1 MLSALSSNRSVRC
14 LATTTLLA
22 TFLVAGCGDTAIDTP
37 SPIETTAVPADPY
50 SQERGIDRF
59 EVHSQGEQLHI
70 RIVGTP
76 EVSGEVVVR
85 GQGPGQVTT
94 LTLRDGTTLTARAED
109 HLRGEVL
116 LEDTRIGRWAP
127 DATGGIV
134 YENVGEHFHGDS
146 FGLLLDVLSDEGL
159 RTSYLGA
166 GVGKA
171 IWPVLIPLG
180 PVYLIWCIS
189 QCQCCEDHYLGNP
202 APGTPEPSCCGNCF
216 SPRCGDIL

>member
-1 MLSALSSNRSVRC
+1 MLSSLSANRSVRC
-14 LATTTLLA
+14 LAATTLLA
-22 TFLVAGCGDTAIDTP
+22 TFLIAGCGDSAVDGPNPIDTT
-37 SPIETTAVPADPY
+37 SVPADPY
-50 SQERGIDRF
+50 SQERGIERF
-59 EVHSQGEQLHI
+59 EVHSQGDQLHI

-76 EVSGEVVVR
+76 EVNGEVVVR

-94 LTLRDGTTLTARAED
+94 LTLQDGSVVTALATDHLNGVVTRDGVE
-109 HLRGEVL
+109 
-116 LEDTRIGRWAP
+116 IGRWAP
-127 DATGGIV
+127 DASGEIV

-146 FGLLLDVLSDEGL
+146 FGLLLDVLSDDEL
-159 RTSYLGA
+159 SAAYLGA

-171 IWPVLIPLG
+171 IWPVLLPLG

-189 QCQCCEDHYLGNP
+189 QCQCCENHYLGNP